1 MGEPARGESFI
12 GRGRSEGISLVFVV
26 TTRNKLRSARFAPH
40 MIRAWLR
47 GRRQLYETPGML
59 RYTTGISNLTEFY
72 TCTLWDTEM
81 EMFAFMS
88 SGAHRDMMWNFRKWS
103 DSFWAMRWDQTQDE
117 LGSWDV
123 PASTVEGSFASR
135 PNISEDAA
143 QLPSA
148 GHNYVAECL
157 ISQGLSIDLRE
168 EAVPM
173 APSGTTALIAR
184 VPMISLIGF
193 LRLRSLLKPWRANN
207 SDLLRFT
214 VAVRF
219 GECFVIAVWKIGA
232 LEESRAL
239 MATLLR
245 DFPNAW
251 AMRCRGHDYEVGSW
265 DNLKL
270 GEIRLPADRAVPG
283 YLE

>member
-1 MGEPARGESFI
+1 
-12 GRGRSEGISLVFVV
+12 
-26 TTRNKLRSARFAPH
+26 
-40 MIRAWLR
+40 
-47 GRRQLYETPGML
+47 ML
-59 RYTTGISNLTEFY
+59 RYTTGISSLTEFY

-123 PASTVEGSFASR
+123 PASVVEGSFASR
-135 PNISEDAA
+135 SNISEDAA
-143 QLPSA
+143 HQPSA
-148 GHNYVAECL
+148 GSNYVAKWL
-157 ISQGLSIDLRE
+157 VSQGLKIDSRE
-168 EAVPM
+168 EAVPK

-184 VPMISLIGF
+184 VPMTSPIGF
-193 LRLRSLLKPWRANN
+193 TRLRNLLKPWRANR
-207 SDLLRFT
+207 SGLLRFA
-214 VAVRF
+214 VAAGF
-219 GECFVIAVWKIGA
+219 GESFVIAVWKIGA

-239 MATLLR
+239 MTTLLG

-251 AMRCRGHDYEVGSW
+251 AMRCRGHDFEVGSW

-270 GEIRLPADRAVPG
+270 GEIRLPAEQVLPAYV
-283 YLE
+283 E